1 MTRII
6 HWGQER
12 GTERRCASGA
22 TAAAGR
28 RGEARR
34 RVVFPRLQGLQP
46 KPNYR
51 QKVRGRLQV
60 LTVLGFGRSCRAG
73 CSAATSGGE
82 DGAELGE
89 VALQG
94 VLRLLELVIWSARVL

>member
-1 MTRII
+1 M
-6 HWGQER
+6 
-12 GTERRCASGA
+12 
-22 TAAAGR
+22 
-28 RGEARR
+28 
-34 RVVFPRLQGLQP
+34 
-46 KPNYR
+46 
-51 QKVRGRLQV
+51 QV

-94 VLRLLELVIWSARVL
+94 VLRLLELVIGSARVL